1 MSNCCCPPISSPQT
15 PIMVIDTASVNL
27 TATGIYNH
35 TLQADVNISEDADN
49 AIEIRADGLY
59 APDASVITCETVM
72 TCISEEDCN
81 DLTDNN
87 GLFVTVDHTHG
98 AREVAATMEGPL
110 IVDSTPVILLT
121 TGTVTVESTE
131 CRLSTVGFVISGDVK
146 CDAPSGRTFTME
158 IQIQK
163 NADGWGPASLF
174 QLGAGADWD
183 GSYIIADT
191 GTVTGPAAGA
201 APDTYQL
208 RLIVSTDGPNVEVFS
223 AKLKL
228 MMFFGT
234 EL

>member
-1 MSNCCCPPISSPQT
+1 MTCCCPPISSPQT
-15 PIMVIDTASVNL
+15 PIMVIDTESVNL

-35 TLQADVNISEDADN
+35 TLQADVNISQDEGN
-49 AIEIRADGLY
+49 AIEIRDDGLY
-59 APDASVITCETVM
+59 AADASVITCETVM
-72 TCISEEDCN
+72 TCISEEPCN

-98 AREVAATMEGPL
+98 AREVSATFEGPL
-110 IVDSTPVILLT
+110 IVDSTPVVLIT

-131 CRLSTVGFVISGDVK
+131 CRLSTVGFVIAGNVN
-146 CDAPSGRTFTME
+146 CDSPSGRIFTMDIE
-158 IQIQK
+158 IQK
-163 NADGWGPASLF
+163 NSEGWGPANTF

-183 GSYIIADT
+183 GSYILSDT

-201 APDTYQL
+201 SPDTYQL
-208 RLIVSTDGPNVEVFS
+208 RLTVYTDGPNVEIFS

-228 MMFFGT
+228 MMFYGT